1 MGFFVCL
8 DLWYFAEMANES
20 KWYALYTSPRAEKK
34 VSLRL
39 EERKVEH
46 YLPLH
51 KTLKQWSDRKKWVEE
66 PLFKSYLFVKI
77 SEAQYYDVLNI
88 NGVVKYVSF
97 GGKAATVPDRQIE
110 TIRRLLMEQVP
121 LEVSYERL
129 QEGAPVEVVA
139 GPLMGTLGELISYR
153 GDKRLAVK
161 IHTIDTTLLV
171 SIPENFIEPIQ
182 DQHKLELLDSIRTPK
197 FAIRNE

>member
-1 MGFFVCL
+1 
-8 DLWYFAEMANES
+8 MANEA

-34 VSLRL
+34 VSARL
-39 EERKVEH
+39 DERRIEH
-46 YLPLH
+46 YLPMQR
-51 KTLKQWSDRKKWVEE
+51 TLKQWSDRKKWVEE

-77 SEAQYYDVLNI
+77 TEADYYDVLNLS
-88 NGVVKYVSF
+88 GVVKYVSF

-110 TIRRLLMEQVP
+110 TIKRLLSEEVP

-129 QEGAPVEVVA
+129 QTGAPVEVVA

-182 DQHKLELLDSIRTPK
+182 DQHKIELLDSIRTPK